1 MSSVLSTC
9 LVGKCLV
16 GTCLGRG
23 RRDRQMSMLTVV
35 DVLVGSAEITELL
48 GLSRARTFQITSS
61 PDSPAPVQELKM
73 GKVWRLTDVRACARR
88 TGRTL
93 HERH

>member
-1 MSSVLSTC
+1 
-9 LVGKCLV
+9 
-16 GTCLGRG
+16 
-23 RRDRQMSMLTVV
+23 MSMLMVV

-61 PDSPAPVQELKM
+61 PDFPAPVQELKM
-73 GKVWRLTDVRACARR
+73 GKVWRLTDVQAWARR